1 MPKPQRDPV
10 REQFWRETI
19 ADWRASG
26 RTIRDFCDER
36 HLSRTAFDHWQ
47 RELKR
52 RDQPVP
58 PTPKS
63 SKASA
68 KSPPRSA
75 PRSAPRVVRPAF
87 VPVTVVP
94 TPRAPGPTVAV
105 EVRCPTGH
113 VVSVT
118 GVPLGETLRD
128 LFAALGSATD
138 ASTEGVAC

>member
-94 TPRAPGPTVAV
+94 TPSLISVAV

>member
-1 MPKPQRDPV
+1 M
-10 REQFWRETI
+10 
-19 ADWRASG
+19 
-26 RTIRDFCDER
+26 
-36 HLSRTAFDHWQ
+36 
-47 RELKR
+47 
-52 RDQPVP
+52 
-58 PTPKS
+58 
-63 SKASA
+63 
-68 KSPPRSA
+68 
-75 PRSAPRVVRPAF
+75 RPAF

-94 TPRAPGPTVAV
+94 TPSLISVAV